1 MLEILGQLE
10 AQANYEAYGDREI
23 DPNLDAK
30 VKKVGHAA
38 ATVALSAAIAT
49 SLGTPAAR
57 AGEDGGVVHSEVNPV
72 AQGIRDLVRGSLDFA
87 GSKQEIRKAP
97 HIPSDKGRSQQPQV
111 EALASEPAAEKPVAT
126 AENIGSI
133 DITRYKFADM
143 TNKNWVF
150 LVQAKLNFLGYK
162 VPVTGT
168 FGPKT
173 QTSVMRFQY
182 DHGMPADG
190 IAGVQTKRALMDGS
204 VPAEADRVSQPKP
217 LALWSAQEILGGA
230 DLHNGRGKSTAS
242 YINGVPVISHQRMR
256 DLGQGPKPHRGVDL
270 PLAVGHPIFATGT
283 QARVWYDAGGG
294 GLVVEQAHPA
304 MPDVWIQVLHAQEA
318 FGRDWRQWKA
328 SGPGTFE
335 LQPNELGKRVI
346 GRTGNTGASGGPH
359 THVGLRTTGDNAYG
373 AARQPE
379 AQRFLMVKSTLP
391 GILHWGSQ
399 KEIHVAQGPP
409 AYADHGK
416 RVDIE
421 STASIVEVPALKA
434 APKVSEPPA
443 AAEQSSGDYI
453 PKGGKVRYN
462 AAELVMKD
470 SKGAA
475 ALVDVANHLGLEP
488 VEFVA
493 LMSWESGGTLNPNAL
508 GGDDDVFK
516 GLIQFSPGNAQKYG
530 VTGQISI
537 AQYAPAVM
545 RYMLDRKFRP
555 GEHDIRHAYAA
566 VLVGTSDENYR
577 HPKTGKLSWDL
588 RDSNGTTVRNASP
601 KFQQGAHYERAKAF
615 LEASLGEIPAKPKPK
630 VIAQEPPSQP
640 VAAVV
645 PVAAAEDSA
654 PKKVVPRLN
663 GEELE
668 EEIAPKT
675 EEVPQKVIS
684 QEPPSTFSN
693 VVKTLAAA
701 AKSKSSEPK

>member
-1 MLEILGQLE
+1 
-10 AQANYEAYGDREI
+10 
-23 DPNLDAK
+23 
-30 VKKVGHAA
+30 
-38 ATVALSAAIAT
+38 
-49 SLGTPAAR
+49 
-57 AGEDGGVVHSEVNPV
+57 
-72 AQGIRDLVRGSLDFA
+72 
-87 GSKQEIRKAP
+87 
-97 HIPSDKGRSQQPQV
+97 
-111 EALASEPAAEKPVAT
+111 
-126 AENIGSI
+126 
-133 DITRYKFADM
+133 
-143 TNKNWVF
+143 
-150 LVQAKLNFLGYK
+150 
-162 VPVTGT
+162 
-168 FGPKT
+168 
-173 QTSVMRFQY
+173 MRFQY

-318 FGRDWRQWKA
+318 FGRDWEQWKA

-391 GILHWGSQ
+391 GILHWGSR
-399 KEIHVAQGPP
+399 KEVHVAQGPP

-434 APKVSEPPA
+434 APKVSEPPVQVEEVPVVPGLFLPANVKAEVDFSVPHLVAEPPA

-462 AAELVMKD
+462 AAERVRKD
-470 SKGAA
+470 PKGAA

-508 GGDDDVFK
+508 GGDGDVYK

-537 AQYAPAVM
+537 AEYAPAVM
-545 RYMLDRKFRP
+545 EYMQDRGFKP
-555 GEHDIRHAYAA
+555 GEHDIRHAYAS
-566 VLVGTSDENYR
+566 VLVGTADENYR

-615 LEASLGEIPAKPKPK
+615 LEASLGEIPAKPKPQA
-630 VIAQEPPSQP
+630 VIEPPSQH

-668 EEIAPKT
+668 EEVVPEIVEEIAPKT